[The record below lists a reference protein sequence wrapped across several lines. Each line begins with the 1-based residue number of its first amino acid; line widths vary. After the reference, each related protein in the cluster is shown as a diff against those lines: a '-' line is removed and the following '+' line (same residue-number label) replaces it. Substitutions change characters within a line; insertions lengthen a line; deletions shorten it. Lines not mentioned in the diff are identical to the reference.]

1 VHWVV
6 NRETIVFFINNNIL
20 NNNKTT
26 RKPFFLTFGHMCKVA
41 IVQLTPSTICHV
53 VCDIN
58 VFLETITIVFTHVW
72 TDNFLHPNP
81 QNIFFYKIAN
91 TKNIMQT
98 HTHTHTPGDLC
109 RPGARSIVHAMK
121 STKAFAAST

>member
-1 VHWVV
+1 
-6 NRETIVFFINNNIL
+6 
-20 NNNKTT
+20 
-26 RKPFFLTFGHMCKVA
+26 MCKVA

-58 VFLETITIVFTHVW
+58 VFWKQLQLFSHMYGLIIFSIQT
-72 TDNFLHPNP
+72 LK
-81 QNIFFYKIAN
+81 IFFYKIAN
-91 TKNIMQT
+91 TKNIMQ
-98 HTHTHTPGDLC
+98 THTHTPGDLC

>member
-1 VHWVV
+1 
-6 NRETIVFFINNNIL
+6 
-20 NNNKTT
+20 
-26 RKPFFLTFGHMCKVA
+26 MCKVA

-58 VFLETITIVFTHVW
+58 VFWKPLQLFSHMYGLIIFSIQTLKIVFFTRLQTQKTLCKHI
-72 TDNFLHPNP
+72 H
-81 QNIFFYKIAN
+81 
-91 TKNIMQT
+91 T